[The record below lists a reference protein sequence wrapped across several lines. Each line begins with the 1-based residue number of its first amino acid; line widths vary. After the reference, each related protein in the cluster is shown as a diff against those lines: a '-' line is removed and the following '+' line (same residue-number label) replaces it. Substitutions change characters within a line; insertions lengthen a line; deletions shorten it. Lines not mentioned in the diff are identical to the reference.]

1 MYCYLGYL
9 VELLNLIRY
18 LICNIYTQTILDW
31 PIIIVELTLNV
42 GITLQDCRMRSAP
55 TCCREGV
62 VLSVIFSRTSSNNT
76 CVVGRELDMTRE
88 REWRELET
96 ITRERVRSNY

>member
-55 TCCREGV
+55 TCWREGV

-76 CVVGRELDMTRE
+76 CVGELDVI
-88 REWRELET
+88 T
-96 ITRERVRSNY
+96 IERERVRENYYGES